1 MKKLGKITVLLLLTL
16 LLFACRSQPASENQE
31 AVGQPSSQPATQA
44 EIEAALETIYEQY
57 AANLILEGARSY
69 TVVRGDTLSRISR
82 QFYGNGFYFP
92 IIMMASRDLVVDH
105 DRITPGMV
113 LTIPDLQANLNNTG
127 ARGVMKNLF
136 SEVAI
141 IEDQR
146 NRHDTAD
153 GLRSLADSL

>member
-1 MKKLGKITVLLLLTL
+1 MKKLGKFTGLLLITL
-16 LLFACRSQPASENQE
+16 FLFACRSQPASETQE
-31 AVGQPSSQPATQA
+31 AGGQTPSQPATQA

-57 AANLILEGARSY
+57 ADSLILEGARRY

-92 IIMMASRDLVVDH
+92 VIMMASRDLVVDH

-113 LTIPDLQANLNNTG
+113 LTIPDLQMNLNDQG
-127 ARGVMKNLF
+127 ARGVMRNLF
-136 SEVAI
+136 NEVAV